1 MTNEKETLIYKS
13 SIIWEK
19 EVTLNNQKINIITN
33 LPKEQVEDNNT
44 KILLDNTIKLE
55 KIREE
60 TNNAQ

>member
-1 MTNEKETLIYKS
+1 MK
-13 SIIWEK
+13 EK

-33 LPKEQVEDNNT
+33 LSKEQIEDNNT
-44 KILLDNTIKLE
+44 KFLLDNTIKLE

>member
-1 MTNEKETLIYKS
+1 MK
-13 SIIWEK
+13 EK
-19 EVTLNNQKINIITN
+19 EVTLNNQKIKIITN
-33 LPKEQVEDNNT
+33 LPKEQIEDNNT

>member
-1 MTNEKETLIYKS
+1 MK
-13 SIIWEK
+13 EK

-33 LPKEQVEDNNT
+33 LSKEQIEDNNT

>member
-1 MTNEKETLIYKS
+1 MK
-13 SIIWEK
+13 EK
-19 EVTLNNQKINIITN
+19 EVTLNNKKINIITN
-33 LPKEQVEDNNT
+33 LSKEQIEDNNT